1 MLLTKREKQLLDSLK
16 SKYSVKDG
24 AVALGISP
32 NTAYNMI
39 YRIRKKYREA
49 RNFINTILTYRRTSS
64 LLDVVLS
71 IKQPL
76 WKEIK
81 EMEKQET
88 L

>member
-16 SKYSVKDG
+16 NKYSVKDG